1 MASWVM
7 EIPSVVFLD
16 IGEDFLPCAWMLKA
30 IHVQNVYN
38 HPIVDLCLAIGFGL
52 EIHGLID
59 LGI

>member
-1 MASWVM
+1 M